1 VEAIGPE
8 DASFHSSWQTDPHR
22 VRRGRVLLL
31 ETPGRR
37 AFAGALLGLFQWRSI
52 YRTCS
57 STLGKETIRLQR
69 RRAHSSQL
77 FECATLACSSPSC
90 QVHQSC
96 YFALLS
102 RTLRAQGA
110 RGLDQFLD
118 KLAGKEAPMSY
129 DCQTPEDVLRTIKDD
144 KIEMIDL
151 RFTDLPGLWQH
162 FSAPPRALDL
172 DSVSEGIGFDG
183 SSIRGFQEIQESD
196 MLVIPDP
203 TTAFLDPFAEA
214 RTLVLICNIRDPI
227 TGQSYS
233 RDVRYIA
240 QKAENYLKST
250 AIGDASYFGPE
261 LEHFVFN
268 EVRYDQSTNY
278 GYYEVDAVEANWNAA
293 KENGPSLGHKL
304 RPKEGY
310 FPVPPSD
317 LLQDARSNMV
327 TVLESIGVA
336 VEAHHHEV
344 ATGGQGEI
352 DMRFA
357 ALTRMADNVMIY
369 KYVVKNV
376 AHQRG
381 MTATFMPKPLFG
393 DNGSGMHVHQS
404 IWKGERPLFAGE
416 GYAGSSELMRY
427 YIGGLLKHAPA
438 LLAICAPTVNS
449 YRRLVPGFEA
459 PVNLGYSQRNRSA
472 AVRIPMYSANPKTK
486 RVEFRCPDPACN
498 PYLAFAAML
507 MAGLDGIRS
516 RIDPGEPIDK
526 NLYDLPPAER
536 AKVPS
541 TPGTLDEA
549 LSALEA
555 DHQFLLEGE
564 VFTDDVVQTYINYKR
579 SREIDEIR
587 LRPHPYEF
595 LLYYD
600 V

>member
-1 VEAIGPE
+1 MPYTCKSADDV
-8 DASFHSSWQTDPHR
+8 
-22 VRRGRVLLL
+22 VR
-31 ETPGRR
+31 
-37 AFAGALLGLFQWRSI
+37 I
-52 YRTCS
+52 
-57 STLGKETIRLQR
+57 
-69 RRAHSSQL
+69 
-77 FECATLACSSPSC
+77 
-90 QVHQSC
+90 
-96 YFALLS
+96 
-102 RTLRAQGA
+102 
-110 RGLDQFLD
+110 
-118 KLAGKEAPMSY
+118 
-129 DCQTPEDVLRTIKDD
+129 IKDD

-162 FSAPPRALDL
+162 FSVPPSALDIETL
-172 DSVSEGIGFDG
+172 NEGVGFDG

-196 MLVIPDP
+196 MLVVPDP
-203 TTAFLDPFAEA
+203 ATAFLDPFAEA
-214 RTLVLICNIRDPI
+214 PTLVLICNIRDPI
-227 TGQSYS
+227 TGQNYS

-240 QKAENYLKST
+240 QKAETHLKST

-278 GYYEVDAVEANWNAA
+278 GYYEIDAVEANWNAGN
-293 KENGPSLGHKL
+293 KNGPSLGHKL

-310 FPVPPSD
+310 FPVPPAD
-317 LLQDARSNMV
+317 QLQDARTAMV
-327 TVLESIGVA
+327 SILQDLGVV

-357 ALTRMADNVMIY
+357 PLTRMADNVMIY

-376 AHQRG
+376 ARQRG

-404 IWKGERPLFAGE
+404 IWKGQQPLFAGD
-416 GYAGSSELMRY
+416 GYAGSSELMRH
-427 YIGGLLKHAPA
+427 YIGGLLKHASA

-472 AVRIPMYSANPKTK
+472 AVRIPMYSASPKTK
-486 RVEFRCPDPACN
+486 RVEFRCPDPACS

-507 MAGLDGIRS
+507 MAGLDGVQS
-516 RIDPGEPIDK
+516 RISPGDPIDK
-526 NLYDLPPAER
+526 NLYDLPPLER
-536 AKVPS
+536 AKIPS
-541 TPGTLDEA
+541 TPGSLDEA
-549 LSALEA
+549 LDALEA
-555 DHQFLLEGE
+555 DHQFLLKGE
-564 VFTDDVVQTYINYKR
+564 VFTKDAVEVYINYKR

-595 LLYYD
+595 FLYYD
-600 V
+600 I

>member
-1 VEAIGPE
+1 
-8 DASFHSSWQTDPHR
+8 
-22 VRRGRVLLL
+22 
-31 ETPGRR
+31 
-37 AFAGALLGLFQWRSI
+37 
-52 YRTCS
+52 
-57 STLGKETIRLQR
+57 
-69 RRAHSSQL
+69 
-77 FECATLACSSPSC
+77 
-90 QVHQSC
+90 
-96 YFALLS
+96 
-102 RTLRAQGA
+102 
-110 RGLDQFLD
+110 
-118 KLAGKEAPMSY
+118 MSY
-129 DCQTPEDVLRTIKDD
+129 SCKSPEDVLQTIKDD

-162 FSAPPRALDL
+162 FSVPPRAF
-172 DSVSEGIGFDG
+172 DSDSIAEGIGFDG

-196 MLVIPDP
+196 MLVVPDP
-203 TTAFLDPFAEA
+203 TTAFLDPFTEA
-214 RTLVLICNIRDPI
+214 RTLALICNIRDPV

-233 RDVRYIA
+233 RDARYIA
-240 QKAENYLKST
+240 QKAEVYLKGT
-250 AIGDASYFGPE
+250 GIGDASYFGPE

-268 EVRYDQSTNY
+268 EVRYDQGTNY
-278 GYYEVDAVEANWNAA
+278 GYYEIEAIEANWNAA
-293 KENGPSLGHKL
+293 NKDGPSLGHKL

-310 FPVPPSD
+310 FPVPPAD
-317 LLQDARSNMV
+317 QLQDARTNMV
-327 TVLESIGVA
+327 SVLEEIGIA

-376 AHQRG
+376 ARQRG

-404 IWKGERPLFAGE
+404 IWKDDRPLFAGD

-449 YRRLVPGFEA
+449 YRRLVPGYEA

-507 MAGLDGIRS
+507 MAGLDGIQS
-516 RIDPGEPIDK
+516 RINPGEPIDK
-526 NLYDLPPAER
+526 NLYDLPPTER
-536 AKVPS
+536 AKIQS
-541 TPGTLDEA
+541 TPGSLDEA
-549 LSALEA
+549 LDALEA
-555 DHQFLLEGE
+555 DYQFLLKGE
-564 VFTDDVVQTYINYKR
+564 VFTRDAVETYITYKR

-600 V
+600 I

>member
-1 VEAIGPE
+1 
-8 DASFHSSWQTDPHR
+8 
-22 VRRGRVLLL
+22 
-31 ETPGRR
+31 
-37 AFAGALLGLFQWRSI
+37 
-52 YRTCS
+52 
-57 STLGKETIRLQR
+57 
-69 RRAHSSQL
+69 
-77 FECATLACSSPSC
+77 
-90 QVHQSC
+90 
-96 YFALLS
+96 
-102 RTLRAQGA
+102 
-110 RGLDQFLD
+110 
-118 KLAGKEAPMSY
+118 MSY
-129 DCQTPEDVLRTIKDD
+129 NCQTPEDVLRTIKDD

-203 TTAFLDPFAEA
+203 TTAFLDPFTEA

-240 QKAENYLKST
+240 QKAENYLKGT

-278 GYYEVDAVEANWNAA
+278 GYYEIDAVEANWNAA
-293 KENGPSLGHKL
+293 RENGPSLGHKL

-310 FPVPPSD
+310 FPVPPAD
-317 LLQDARSNMV
+317 LLQDARTNMV
-327 TVLESIGVA
+327 TVLESIGIA

-381 MTATFMPKPLFG
+381 MSATFMPKPLFG

-404 IWKGERPLFAGE
+404 IWKGERPLFAGD
-416 GYAGSSELMRY
+416 GYAGSSEFMRY

-472 AVRIPMYSANPKTK
+472 AVRIPMYSANPKAK

-526 NLYDLPPAER
+526 NLYDLPPVER

-541 TPGTLDEA
+541 TPATLDDA

-555 DHQFLLEGE
+555 DHKFLLEGE
-564 VFTDDVVQTYINYKR
+564 VFTADVVQTYINYKR